1 MSMLNAGVDSA
12 IAIAE
17 RRNKKLGSSVY
28 AGRSS
33 SVIERAFLALK
44 SSTWFIVLSGFV

>member
-17 RRNKKLGSSVY
+17 RRNKNLV
-28 AGRSS
+28 
-33 SVIERAFLALK
+33 LL
-44 SSTWFIVLSGFV
+44 STREEVAQ